1 MCSWTKGNDPMERE
15 NSMKGGM
22 KEMQEQSPQKG
33 LKRGSRAQKQGF
45 ASQIMAAPHAPRFV
59 ARISDHIWNICQQS
73 FPRKDGDPS
82 LFSFRVLKLS
92 PISGTQ

>member
-22 KEMQEQSPQKG
+22 KEMQEQSPRKG

-45 ASQIMAAPHAPRFV
+45 ASQIMT
-59 ARISDHIWNICQQS
+59 C
-73 FPRKDGDPS
+73 S
-82 LFSFRVLKLS
+82 LCATFRCADF
-92 PISGTQ
+92 